1 MSSIEYIIKRDGSK
15 ESFASEKIINAIEK
29 ATESLGKDGQGIAEK
44 VSSYVLCEIE
54 KTFANKIPHVE
65 KIQDIIEEVLMQ
77 MHYGDIAKAYII
89 YRHEREK
96 ERQQNFFTTYRENLL
111 KSIKKRDGQIVVF
124 DEKKIFNAIK
134 SAADATTPIDTQ
146 LNTKLT
152 NQVIWHL
159 NELFP
164 PWEIPEVEDIQD
176 VVEKVLM
183 KNDLEKIARAYIL
196 YRNNRACK
204 RK

>member
-1 MSSIEYIIKRDGSK
+1 MSRIEYIIKRDGSK
-15 ESFASEKIINAIEK
+15 ESFASEKISNAIEK
-29 ATESLGKDGQGIAEK
+29 ATESLGKDGQGISEK
-44 VSSYVLCEIE
+44 VSAYVLCEIE
-54 KTFANKIPHVE
+54 KTFANEIPHVE
-65 KIQDIIEEVLMQ
+65 KVQDIIENTLMQ
-77 MHYGDIAKAYII
+77 MDHKDIAKAYII
-89 YRHEREK
+89 YRYERQK
-96 ERQQNFFTTYRENLL
+96 QRQQNFFTTYRQNLL
-111 KSIKKRDGQIVVF
+111 KNIKKRDGQIVTF
-124 DEKKIFNAIK
+124 DADKIFKAIK
-134 SAADATTPIDTQ
+134 SAADAVHPIDAQ